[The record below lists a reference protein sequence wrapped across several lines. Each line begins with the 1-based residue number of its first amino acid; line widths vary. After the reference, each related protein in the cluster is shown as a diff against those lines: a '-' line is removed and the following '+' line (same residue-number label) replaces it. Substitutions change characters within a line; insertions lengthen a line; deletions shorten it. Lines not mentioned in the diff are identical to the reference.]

1 MTSILALMTVYL
13 FGGLLALGIGIIAYL
28 HHHSSPKRP

>member
-1 MTSILALMTVYL
+1 MTPDISLMLVYL

-28 HHHSSPKRP
+28 HHHSSSK